1 MTKVE
6 LKNKIINF
14 YDTHESFTKPKGGTF
29 YISNIGTTKI
39 GNETKEAFQ
48 YSGQCKFVPF
58 DTLYKCYEQILQE
71 NKLTREWFETTFS
84 IENSGRP
91 CNYTTIGSILVKLG
105 IADYAGQ
112 GAYNRINI

>member
-14 YDTHESFTKPKGGTF
+14 YNTHELFTKPTESTF

-71 NKLTREWFETTFS
+71 NKLTRKWFAKTFPE
-84 IENSGRP
+84 ENSGRP
-91 CNYTTIGSILVKLG
+91 CNYTTIGSILEKLKFVEYQG
-105 IADYAGQ
+105 KGLYTNIA
-112 GAYNRINI
+112 